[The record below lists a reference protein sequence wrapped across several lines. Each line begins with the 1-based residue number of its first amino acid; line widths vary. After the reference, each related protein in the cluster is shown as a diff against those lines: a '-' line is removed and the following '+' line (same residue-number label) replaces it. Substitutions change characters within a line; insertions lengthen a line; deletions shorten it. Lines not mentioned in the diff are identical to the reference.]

1 MLKKISI
8 VFVLIFMSCNLEA
21 PVEFSEKALHENLES
36 IEGVSS
42 SFEEIIYTYKG
53 KKILV
58 DVWASWCRDCI
69 EGIPK
74 VKKIQ
79 KEFPEVVFLFL
90 SVDEKVD
97 SWKRAVKRYAI
108 SGEHYN
114 MSKGMKNGDL
124 VEFLDLSWIP
134 RYLVL
139 DEKGKISLFNAID
152 ASDQKIK
159 EAFNI

>member
-1 MLKKISI
+1 MLKKVSI

-42 SFEEIIYTYKG
+42 SFEEIINTYKG

-58 DVWASWCRDCI
+58 DVWASWCRDCL

>member
-1 MLKKISI
+1 
-8 VFVLIFMSCNLEA
+8 MSCNFEA